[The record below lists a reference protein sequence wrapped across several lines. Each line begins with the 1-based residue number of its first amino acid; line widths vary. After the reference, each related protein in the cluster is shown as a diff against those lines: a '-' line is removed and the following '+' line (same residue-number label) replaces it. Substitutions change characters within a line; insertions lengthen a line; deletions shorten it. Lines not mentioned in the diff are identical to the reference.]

1 MTLISKYI
9 PAPKR
14 VMFNN
19 KVASILWQCK
29 ICKCLG
35 GKLEHWEYKVT
46 YDYCG
51 KCGAREE
58 DYRKALH

>member
-1 MTLISKYI
+1 
-9 PAPKR
+9 
-14 VMFNN
+14 MFNN

-51 KCGAREE
+51 KCGAKEE